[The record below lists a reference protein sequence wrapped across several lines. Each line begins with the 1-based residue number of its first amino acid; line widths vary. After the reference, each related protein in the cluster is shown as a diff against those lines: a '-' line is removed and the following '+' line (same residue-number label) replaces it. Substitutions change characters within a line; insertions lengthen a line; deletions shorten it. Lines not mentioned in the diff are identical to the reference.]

1 MELFWIHS
9 GIETWSL
16 RCLQERK
23 EKLLLPQK
31 ESCEE
36 SEKKKRKEQKG
47 TERKSDPSY
56 PSKPISRSFIALRNL
71 VLLLSVVAF
80 STARHMILGV
90 EGKQRPRLI
99 CLISL

>member
-36 SEKKKRKEQKG
+36 KEKKRK
-47 TERKSDPSY
+47 ERKSDPSY
-56 PSKPISRSFIALRNL
+56 PSKPISRSFVALRNL